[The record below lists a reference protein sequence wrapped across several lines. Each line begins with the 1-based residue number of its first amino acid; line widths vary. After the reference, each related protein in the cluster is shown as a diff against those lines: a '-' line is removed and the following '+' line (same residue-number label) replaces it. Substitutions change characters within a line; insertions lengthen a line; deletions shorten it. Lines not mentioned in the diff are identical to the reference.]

1 MVAPAPN
8 RLQSKIPI
16 RSCSHQKVIEG
27 ELVELAVLLFRPLPP
42 QPSSIMRCVQS
53 WRSLLSCFIRT
64 PSLQLE
70 VLAFAPSSGFCV
82 VLLEL
87 PIYIYIYIYIYI
99 SVSSGLQKAR
109 AFSGRNL

>member
-53 WRSLLSCFIRT
+53 WRSLLSCFICTR
-64 PSLQLE
+64 SLQLE
-70 VLAFAPSSGFCV
+70 VLAFVPSSGFCV
-82 VLLEL
+82 LLLEL
-87 PIYIYIYIYIYI
+87 PIHI
-99 SVSSGLQKAR
+99 SFVRFAEGARLFRTELVAKAR
-109 AFSGRNL
+109 IA